1 MSEKKPAT
9 KSVKVGPGRLSF
21 PALLE
26 PEENDQGKLKYGT
39 TILLPPDYDTKP
51 LLDELWRAWKEK
63 FGQDPKKWPKGSTV
77 RTPDKV
83 IRDASEKPHL
93 AGYEEGWSFISA
105 RADNKPGV
113 VDAMVRP
120 VTEKREVYPGRWAY
134 ITVNAYCYTKPTT
147 GVTFGLNNVQ
157 LLRDDTPFGGA
168 APKAETEFD
177 TVAEEMEQESAL
189 D

>member
-1 MSEKKPAT
+1 MTDKP
-9 KSVKVGPGRLSF
+9 KSTSLRVGPGRLSF

-26 PEENDQGKLKYGT
+26 PKENDQGALKYGVT
-39 TILLPPDYDTKP
+39 LLLPPGYDTAP
-51 LLDELWRAWKEK
+51 LLAELKRAWNDK
-63 FGQDPKKWPKGSTV
+63 FGTDPKKWPKGPTV

-93 AGYEEGWSFISA
+93 AGYEEGWKFISA
-105 RADNKPGV
+105 RSDSAPGV

-120 VTEKREVYPGRWAY
+120 VTDKREIYPGRWAR
-134 ITVNAYCYTKPTT
+134 ISVNAYCYTRPTT

-168 APKAETEFD
+168 APKASQDFD
-177 TVAEEMEQESAL
+177 EVAEDMEQESAL